1 MLCGLK
7 DFHMEISE
15 RAKGHICVL
24 TTNLMF
30 GVFIPIS
37 KYLMTD
43 FASPLFI
50 TMCRF
55 IGATIL
61 FWTASFFIKDN
72 KVAPKDLLW
81 FLFFALTGI
90 VFNQGLFIFALGLT
104 SPVDASVILTA
115 TPFSA
120 MAVAALLVGD
130 PLTKRKLAGACVGA
144 AGAVWLL
151 LSASGGGLG
160 SGSVSGDLLVF
171 LATVSAAVYFVTAK
185 PLTLKYS
192 PITIMKWMF
201 LFSTIIFIPF
211 VPKAYFSEDS
221 LKAALGG
228 WEVAGLLYVV
238 CGATFL
244 AYLFQNM
251 GIKRIRPA
259 TVAMYIY
266 VQPVVSSEIAVMV
279 GQDTFSWGKLFAS
292 FLVFAG
298 VYIVTTSPRTA
309 EQLKIAEEVEEQGRR
324 R

>member
-1 MLCGLK
+1 MA
-7 DFHMEISE
+7 ISE

-37 KYLMTD
+37 KYLMHG
-43 FASPLFI
+43 FMSPLFVTI
-50 TMCRF
+50 CRF
-55 IGATIL
+55 IGATVL
-61 FWTASFFIKDN
+61 FWTASLFIKDR

-81 FLFFALTGI
+81 FFFFALFGI
-90 VFNQGLFIFALGLT
+90 VFNQGVFIFALGMT

-120 MAVAALLVGD
+120 MAVAAILVGD
-130 PLTKRKLAGACVGA
+130 PLTKRKLFGAGVGA

-151 LSASGGGLG
+151 LSASDGGLG

-171 LATVSAAVYFVTAK
+171 TATVCAAIYFVTAK

-201 LFSTIIFIPF
+201 LFSTLMFIPLM
-211 VPKAYFSEDS
+211 PKAFASEDS
-221 LKAALGG
+221 IKATLGVC
-228 WEVAGLLYVV
+228 EIAGLAYVV
-238 CGATFL
+238 GGATFL

-266 VQPVVSSEIAVMV
+266 VQPVVSSAIAVFV
-279 GQDTFSWGKLFAS
+279 GQDSFSWSKLFAS

-298 VYIVTTSPRTA
+298 VYIVTTSPRTP
-309 EQLKIAEEVEEQGRR
+309 EQLKIAEEVERQGGK
-324 R
+324 

>member
-7 DFHMEISE
+7 IFHMEISE

-43 FASPLFI
+43 FASPLFVK
-50 TMCRF
+50 MCRF

-130 PLTKRKLAGACVGA
+130 PLTKRKLIALVVSLLGCVMVSGILGGDMTASWAGI
-144 AGAVWLL
+144 
-151 LSASGGGLG
+151 GLG
-160 SGSVSGDLLVF
+160 VLSVLCSRGRVSVRRGRCGFCFRRLAADLGRVRF
-171 LATVSAAVYFVTAK
+171 LAT
-185 PLTLKYS
+185 
-192 PITIMKWMF
+192 
-201 LFSTIIFIPF
+201 FS
-211 VPKAYFSEDS
+211 
-221 LKAALGG
+221 
-228 WEVAGLLYVV
+228 
-238 CGATFL
+238 
-244 AYLFQNM
+244 
-251 GIKRIRPA
+251 
-259 TVAMYIY
+259 
-266 VQPVVSSEIAVMV
+266 
-279 GQDTFSWGKLFAS
+279 S
-292 FLVFAG
+292 FWRR
-298 VYIVTTSPRTA
+298 Y
-309 EQLKIAEEVEEQGRR
+309 RR
-324 R
+324 RFIS